1 MKILVEEGGAD
12 INVRDRW
19 SKTPLDEAVRVGAT
33 PVVDFLRS
41 TQARIAAKATEQ
53 IAQQL

>member
-1 MKILVEEGGAD
+1 VKILVEEGGAD